1 MSSVDRKLPVEEP
14 DSSSHRLTPRRLGA
28 AGISFGLPILI
39 YAFIF
44 GCNDISGCPAPSL
57 LHPKSLDL
65 ETLKREVGWPEEGV
79 AGLYS
84 NSVMGYVLAYY
95 LVNLLLHAFLPASV
109 VEGTEL
115 ASGGRLKYRFN
126 GMSVTSPCRKS
137 CTNSRQPSHRT

>member
-1 MSSVDRKLPVEEP
+1 MGEYAAN
-14 DSSSHRLTPRRLGA
+14 PRSLGA
-28 AGISFGLPILI
+28 AAISFGLPILI

-57 LHPKSLDL
+57 LYPKSLDFAQL
-65 ETLKREVGWPEEGV
+65 AREVGWPEDGV

-84 NSVMGYVLAYY
+84 NSVMAHVLGYY
-95 LVNLLLHAFLPASV
+95 LVNLLLHAFLPARE

-126 GMSVTSPCRKS
+126 GMS
-137 CTNSRQPSHRT
+137 